1 MKTNTNTC
9 RLFLTILGCSLLG
22 ALGCADAT
30 AQPGRPVA
38 APAKFP
44 LEYRIIDLDNPD
56 NFKLKPG
63 QQKLPPQVVMFPG
76 GKTADDKDA
85 RDAIGVLES
94 FRGKSKLIPKS
105 NDDPGLPVFLSGLR
119 FTERR
124 DSSGKL
130 LGYDV
135 ELQGEFNAV
144 RVAAPTEAME
154 DLLAGKVA
162 TFSLESKINYGIIA
176 TLSTTTIKISRVGD
190 ELFIHSVDGDFNFR
204 YLITTYKSPSLKVT
218 PPKGRDYLFKGEA
231 AKLPEMR
238 IL

>member
-1 MKTNTNTC
+1 MNTPSIAG
-9 RLFLTILGCSLLG
+9 RLFLTALVCSLWF
-22 ALGCADAT
+22 AVGCGDAA
-30 AQPGRPVA
+30 AQPVA
-38 APAKFP
+38 AAAKFP
-44 LEYRIIDLDNPD
+44 LEYRIIDPDNPD

-63 QQKLPPQVVMFPG
+63 QQKLPPLIVMFPK
-76 GKTADDKDA
+76 GKTVEDTDA
-85 RDAIGVLES
+85 KGAIDVLES

-105 NDDPGLPVFLSGLR
+105 NEDPGLPVFLAGLR
-119 FTERR
+119 FTEKR

-130 LGYDV
+130 EKYEV

-144 RVAAPTEAME
+144 KVDAPTEAME

-162 TFSLESKINYGIIA
+162 SFALESKTNYGIIA

-190 ELFIHSVDGDFNFR
+190 ELFIHSVDGDFSFR
-204 YLITTYKSPSLKVT
+204 YLLTTYKSSSLKVV
-218 PPKGRDYLFKGEA
+218 PPKNRNYLYKGEA